1 MLGEA
6 DEHLFEAA
14 TSYLEVHQNALRLHL
29 AKVIENFGEA
39 SQLRVVRG
47 DLEQILDNI
56 LVILLLLGDEV
67 VFELEVRHVRSHVF
81 SCLDSHWLFA
91 GVQGQRVTQSVG

>member
-39 SQLRVVRG
+39 SQLRVV
-47 DLEQILDNI
+47 
-56 LVILLLLGDEV
+56 
-67 VFELEVRHVRSHVF
+67 
-81 SCLDSHWLFA
+81 
-91 GVQGQRVTQSVG
+91 